1 MAKKTEQVVPEIIDS
16 VERLNAN
23 DGSNAR
29 GSEGICNL
37 HTGAGR

>member
-1 MAKKTEQVVPEIIDS
+1 MAKKTEQVVPEIIDRGT
-16 VERLNAN
+16 ERQ